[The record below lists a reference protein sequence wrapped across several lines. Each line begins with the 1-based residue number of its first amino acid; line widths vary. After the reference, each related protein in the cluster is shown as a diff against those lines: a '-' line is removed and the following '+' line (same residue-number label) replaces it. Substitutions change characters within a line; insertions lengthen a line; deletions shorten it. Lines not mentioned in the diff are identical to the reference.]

1 MAKLDFLT
9 MHLAVSW
16 LPSSTLFRTLSS
28 TRWLSRCLSNITVIN
43 IGRCYQS
50 FFNSGTIA
58 PIILAGLK
66 RDESLDWCKSHVPV
80 PRREQAAA
88 LRMLTP
94 VRKLGYRS
102 LAAHDSW
109 DTSQI
114 RD

>member
-1 MAKLDFLT
+1 M
-9 MHLAVSW
+9 
-16 LPSSTLFRTLSS
+16 
-28 TRWLSRCLSNITVIN
+28 VID

-50 FFNSGTIA
+50 YFNSGTIA